1 MTSTSIGEAFQRL
14 PRPQVPTAVALME
27 RSLKKAKEPTT
38 GVTHNPWE
46 TLSHLGDLT
55 QGKHKLS
62 LCLQEGQLVII
73 KEVNREAGHAELEK
87 LKKISDHPNV
97 ATIKQVFES
106 KTSVLFQYEYTR
118 FTLEEVLNVHTV
130 LKESHIRLIASAD
143 CVWIS
148 TELTPNAD
156 LEQLGV
162 AVLECMNGLPNEN
175 LRDLSFI
182 RKQRESNKM
191 FGLSKGEKW
200 SGYKLLVDFLDSMF
214 NRAIPALA
222 KLEKPVNNQTEG
234 APSAS
239 SSSIPIMPLIESSV
253 PAELE
258 PSFFKFN
265 PTTDAFHPDPVE
277 KQDNQSINDN
287 SYFLGQGHALDIPL
301 VADPQCN
308 PQDFNNFDFTMDINN
323 DASMDFVCI
332 NDPIIQMPTVQSL
345 EFSIQIL
352 WAEHQMRTQYLE
364 GRLAEAVAVSDSLRK
379 DVDAMAE
386 WIQRIYDHLDS
397 SVAPSAPT
405 ENCSQERGE

>member
-130 LKESHIRLIASAD
+130 LKESHIRLIASAIFLAIKHVAKAGIVHNSVSISTIRFCGRSGKPQLSDFED

-222 KLEKPVNNQTEG
+222 KLEKPHRYIARDPNF
-234 APSAS
+234 SDL
-239 SSSIPIMPLIESSV
+239 IPFLELVPLEC
-253 PAELE
+253 L
-258 PSFFKFN
+258 
-265 PTTDAFHPDPVE
+265 
-277 KQDNQSINDN
+277 
-287 SYFLGQGHALDIPL
+287 
-301 VADPQCN
+301 
-308 PQDFNNFDFTMDINN
+308 
-323 DASMDFVCI
+323 
-332 NDPIIQMPTVQSL
+332 SL
-345 EFSIQIL
+345 
-352 WAEHQMRTQYLE
+352 WRP
-364 GRLAEAVAVSDSLRK
+364 
-379 DVDAMAE
+379 
-386 WIQRIYDHLDS
+386 
-397 SVAPSAPT
+397 SVAES
-405 ENCSQERGE
+405 